1 MGWGLESPRL
11 ITARGRATGGIK
23 HVYSMP
29 ILILYMIF
37 FFIVMVWRADEEV

>member
-1 MGWGLESPRL
+1 MGRGLESLRL
-11 ITARGRATGGIK
+11 ITARGRATGGVK

-29 ILILYMIF
+29 ILILYIF